1 MPTAIR
7 VRDVVR
13 GDVHEFDADEPVL
26 RAGDDI
32 LRPVGPVEL
41 RDSVVEW
48 FEGEVIRTSR
58 VAPALLGDAEI
69 GERVLIR
76 DGADEEWWLCELE
89 AIDGG
94 ARGPTGSARRPK

>member
-1 MPTAIR
+1 MITAIR

-13 GDVHEFDADEPVL
+13 GDVYEFGAEEPVL
-26 RAGDDI
+26 RPGDDL

-41 RDSVVEW
+41 RDNVVEW
-48 FEGEVIRTSR
+48 FEGEALRTSR

-76 DGADEEWWLCELE
+76 DSSDEQWWLCDVE
-89 AIDGG
+89 AIDGA
-94 ARGPTGSARRPK
+94 ARGPMGSAGRPT